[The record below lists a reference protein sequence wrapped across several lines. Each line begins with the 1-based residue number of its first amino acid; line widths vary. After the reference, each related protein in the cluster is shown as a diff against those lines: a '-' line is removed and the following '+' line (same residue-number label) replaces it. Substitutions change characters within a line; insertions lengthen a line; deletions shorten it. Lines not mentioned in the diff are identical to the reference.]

1 MSGSVTTAPSGSAAV
16 KEANGESTSQ
26 SYEHA
31 VRPISA
37 SAGLDEPSDK
47 QISKYQCVK
56 STKGYSRAVISGA
69 PLAGRDGE
77 MATIRR
83 ALSGGSKNS
92 GVVIV
97 GAAGVGKT
105 RLAREVLTRAEA
117 TGERTNWIV
126 GTESARA
133 LPLGAFT
140 ALISDAIADP
150 WPNVRHL
157 IKSFVAQQRQ
167 GRILL
172 GVDDAHLLDGLSAH
186 VVHQLARSRGARLVV
201 TLRAGTKPPDAIT
214 ALWKDGLLTRLDL
227 EPLTV
232 DATRAMIEASLGGV
246 VDARSARRFWKLT
259 GGNALYLHQ
268 LAKDQVVAGRMR
280 MTAGV
285 WMWDGDVAVSQSI
298 SDMVGRQLHELTPE
312 VAHVVDTLSQCEP
325 LAVDVLCDLVG
336 RGDLE
341 SAEQM
346 HLVTIER
353 SGSELMARL
362 AHPLYGE
369 LRRAGAGEMY
379 LSKIRGALA
388 QRLAK
393 DADADMQATVRR
405 ALLALE
411 SDLPPDPQLCLQA
424 AQHAMTLLDL
434 DLADRFAA
442 AAAAAGAPDAPGVRA
457 VNLFLLGRGK
467 QAEDVLREIGEDGA
481 EGAHQWATLRAANL
495 IWMLGRCNDAS
506 AVLDEL
512 ARGQETQAEKFERE
526 AAEACVDAASAR
538 CDIAAE
544 KARAALDSGLLSD
557 FHAALAS
564 VALTMAIGALGR
576 ADDLTTVAQAALDR
590 AITSF
595 QASHMRFWVGSVYAR
610 ACRLTGRIDECV
622 AMVQRLADSA
632 REIPSL
638 AYANLASLMGHAE
651 LMRGNV
657 RTSVKLLHE
666 ALAGIERH
674 AVTTNLRPA
683 TCFMLAE
690 AHAKLGEAEAAEK
703 AIAEAQ
709 SCVPSEYLFMQ
720 TTFDI
725 ATGWSLAANGC
736 VSEAIA
742 TVRSAAVQARERNQP
757 THELACLQVA
767 AQWGDASGAVRAREL
782 ADALDLPL
790 AKAVARH
797 TESLA
802 ADDGEG
808 LLVASSDYQAMGD
821 RATAGDV
828 AAQAAVAFT
837 GHQQRKRGLWAAAVA
852 KELSDAC
859 GGLCTPALRSPASQ
873 PLTGRQREIVELVLA
888 GLTNRQIAD
897 RLVMSVRSVEGHVYR
912 ACQRVGASSREEL
925 ASIARAGP
933 AAAR

>member
-1 MSGSVTTAPSGSAAV
+1 
-16 KEANGESTSQ
+16 
-26 SYEHA
+26 
-31 VRPISA
+31 
-37 SAGLDEPSDK
+37 
-47 QISKYQCVK
+47 
-56 STKGYSRAVISGA
+56 VISGD

-77 MATIRR
+77 LSTIRR
-83 ALSGGSKNS
+83 ALSGASKNS
-92 GVVIV
+92 GVVIA

-105 RLAREVLTRAEA
+105 RLAREVLARAESA
-117 TGERTNWIV
+117 GERTNWIV

-150 WPNVRHL
+150 MPNVRHL
-157 IKSFVAQQRQ
+157 INSLVAQQRQ
-167 GRILL
+167 GRILI

-201 TLRAGTKPPDAIT
+201 TLRAGTQPPDAIT

-232 DATRAMIEASLGGV
+232 DATRAMIETTLGGV

-259 GGNALYLHQ
+259 GGNALFLHQ
-268 LAKDQVVAGRMR
+268 LLNDQVAAGRMR
-280 MTAGV
+280 IIAGV

-298 SDMVGRQLHELTPE
+298 TDMVGRQLHELTPE
-312 VAHVVDTLSQCEP
+312 VALVVDTLSQCEP

-346 HLVTIER
+346 KLITIER
-353 SGSELMARL
+353 SGDQLMARM

-369 LRRAGAGEMY
+369 LRRAAAGEIY
-379 LSKIRGALA
+379 LSKIRGQLAL
-388 QRLAK
+388 RLAK
-393 DADADMQATVRR
+393 DADADSQATVRR
-405 ALLALE
+405 AMLALQ

-424 AQHAMTLLDL
+424 AQFAMTLLDL
-434 DLADRFAA
+434 ELADRFATA
-442 AAAAAGAPDAPGVRA
+442 AASAGAPDALGVRA
-457 VNLFLLGRGK
+457 MNLLLLGRGP
-467 QAEDVLREIGEDGA
+467 QTEEVLCAIGEGGA
-481 EGAHQWATLRAANL
+481 EGANQWATLRAANL
-495 IWMLGRCNDAS
+495 IWMLGRCNDA
-506 AVLDEL
+506 AVLLEEL
-512 ARGQETQAEKFERE
+512 TLGSESPADVAARVAVQ
-526 AAEACVDAASAR
+526 ACVDAASAR
-538 CDIAAE
+538 CDAATE
-544 KARAALDSGLLSD
+544 KASAALASGLLSD
-557 FHAALAS
+557 YHAMMAS
-564 VALTMAIGALGR
+564 VALTMALGALGR
-576 ADDLTTVAQAALDR
+576 GDDLTTVAQAALDR

-595 QASHMRFWVGSVYAR
+595 QASHMRFWFGSVYAR

-622 AMVQRLADSA
+622 AMVARLADSA
-632 REIPSL
+632 REVPSL
-638 AYANLASLMGHAE
+638 AYANLASLMGVVE

-657 RTSVKLLHE
+657 RAAVKLLHE
-666 ALAGIERH
+666 ALAGVERH
-674 AVTTNLRPA
+674 GVTTGLRPA
-683 TCFMLAE
+683 TCFLLAE
-690 AHAKLGEAEAAEK
+690 AHAKLGEAEAAKE

-709 SCVPSEYLFMQ
+709 SCVPPDYLFMQ
-720 TTFDI
+720 T
-725 ATGWSLAANGC
+725 ALSVAAGWSLAASGC
-736 VSEAIA
+736 VTEAIA
-742 TVRSAAVQARERNQP
+742 TVKSASVKARERNQP
-757 THELACLQVA
+757 THELACLQLA

-782 ADALDLPL
+782 ADELGMPL
-790 AKAVARH
+790 AKAVALH

-808 LLVASSDYQAMGD
+808 LLAASGEYRSIGD
-821 RATAGDV
+821 RAAAADV

-837 GHQQRKRGLWAAAVA
+837 GGQQSKRGLWAAAVA

-859 GGLCTPALRSPASQ
+859 GGLCTPALRSPAGQ

-888 GLTNRQIAD
+888 GLSNRQIAD

-933 AAAR
+933 ASVR

>member
-1 MSGSVTTAPSGSAAV
+1 M
-16 KEANGESTSQ
+16 
-26 SYEHA
+26 
-31 VRPISA
+31 
-37 SAGLDEPSDK
+37 
-47 QISKYQCVK
+47 
-56 STKGYSRAVISGA
+56 
-69 PLAGRDGE
+69 
-77 MATIRR
+77 
-83 ALSGGSKNS
+83 
-92 GVVIV
+92 VIV

-105 RLAREVLTRAEA
+105 RLAREVLMRAESA
-117 TGERTNWIV
+117 GERTNWIV

-150 WPNVRHL
+150 MPNVRHL
-157 IKSFVAQQRQ
+157 INSLVAQQRQ
-167 GRILL
+167 GRILI

-186 VVHQLARSRGARLVV
+186 VVHQLAHSRGARLVV
-201 TLRAGTKPPDAIT
+201 TMRAGTKPPDAIT

-232 DATRAMIEASLGGV
+232 DATCAMIETVLGGA
-246 VDARSARRFWKLT
+246 VDARTARRFWKLT
-259 GGNALYLHQ
+259 GGNALFLHQ
-268 LAKDQVVAGRMR
+268 LVNDQVAAGRMR
-280 MTAGV
+280 MISGV

-298 SDMVGRQLHELTPE
+298 SDMVGRQLHELSPE
-312 VAHVVDTLSQCEP
+312 VALVVDTLSQCEP

-346 HLVTIER
+346 KLITIER
-353 SGSELMARL
+353 SGDHLMARM

-369 LRRAGAGEMY
+369 LRRAAAGEMY
-379 LSKIRGALA
+379 LSKIRGRLA

-393 DADADMQATVRR
+393 DPDADSQATVRR

-424 AQHAMTLLDL
+424 AQFAMTLLDL
-434 DLADRFAA
+434 DLADRFATA
-442 AAAAAGAPDAPGVRA
+442 AATAGAPEALGVRA
-457 VNLFLLGRGK
+457 MNLLLLGRGP
-467 QAEDVLREIGEDGA
+467 QTEDVLRAIGEDGA
-481 EGAHQWATLRAANL
+481 DGANQWATLRAANL
-495 IWMLGRCNDAS
+495 IWMLGRCNDAAALLDDLALGPES
-506 AVLDEL
+506 AADTA
-512 ARGQETQAEKFERE
+512 ARMAVQ
-526 AAEACVDAASAR
+526 ACVDAASAR
-538 CDIAAE
+538 CDFAAE
-544 KARAALDSGLLSD
+544 KATAALDSGFLSD
-557 FHAALAS
+557 YHAMMAS
-564 VALTMAIGALGR
+564 VALTMALGALGR
-576 ADDLTTVAQAALDR
+576 GDDLTTVAQAALGR

-595 QASHMRFWVGSVYAR
+595 QASHMRFWFGAVYAR

-622 AMVQRLADSA
+622 AMVARVADSA
-632 REIPSL
+632 HEVPSL
-638 AYANLASLMGHAE
+638 AYANLASLMGVVE

-657 RTSVKLLHE
+657 RVAVKLLHE
-666 ALAGIERH
+666 ALAGVERH
-674 AVTTNLRPA
+674 GVTTGLRPA
-683 TCFMLAE
+683 TCFLLAE
-690 AHAKLGEAEAAEK
+690 THAKLGEADAARA

-709 SCVPSEYLFMQ
+709 SCVPPDYLFMQ
-720 TTFDI
+720 TALSV

-736 VSEAIA
+736 VTEAIA
-742 TVRSAAVQARERNQP
+742 TVQSGGATARERNQP

-767 AQWGDASGAVRAREL
+767 AQWGDVSGAERAREL
-782 ADALDLPL
+782 ADELGLPL

-797 TESLA
+797 MKSLA
-802 ADDGEG
+802 AGDGEG
-808 LLVASSDYQAMGD
+808 LLAASGEYRAIGD
-821 RATAGDV
+821 RAAAADV

-837 GHQQRKRGLWAAAVA
+837 GAQQRKRGLWAAAVA

-859 GGLCTPALRSPASQ
+859 GGLCTPALRSPAGQ

-888 GLTNRQIAD
+888 GLSNRQIAD